1 MDEFETLAIHA
12 GEDPDDETGALRL
25 PLHMSSTFRLP
36 KFGGELFDA
45 LLMESARP
53 PHAYTRWSN
62 PTLRALEDRLAA
74 LEGAEAG
81 LAMASGMAAVSAT
94 ALTFLAAGDHLV
106 ASDVCYAGSQELF
119 GQYLPR
125 LGIEVSLVD
134 TSDPALVQ
142 AALRPNTRLVFVETP
157 ANPTLRLAD
166 IAALADIAHRAGLPL
181 VVDSTW
187 ASPAL
192 QRPLALGADYVIHSL
207 TKYING
213 HGDALGGVVLGPA
226 EGIRRIR
233 KEMLVHLGGAMSP
246 FNAWLI
252 MRGTATLAA
261 RMERHSRNA
270 LEVARFLEAHPRVGR
285 VIYPGLESHPQHALA
300 CRQMAGFG
308 GMLTFQLKGGL
319 GAAINLAEKVR
330 IFAYATS
337 LGHAHSLLFYYPTD
351 LYVDAVPFLSAEQKA
366 RIREWMGDGIVRAS
380 IGLEDPKD
388 LIADLDQ
395 ALRARTIKGA
405 VAPAAY
411 WLAKSRQKKA

>member
-45 LLMESARP
+45 LLMESDRP

-94 ALTFLAAGDHLV
+94 VLTFLGAGDHLV

-134 TSDPALVQ
+134 TSDLAQVR
-142 AALRPNTRLVFVETP
+142 AALRPNTKLVFVETP

-166 IAALADIAHRAGLPL
+166 IAALADIAHGAGLPL

-213 HGDALGGVVLGPA
+213 HGDALGGAVLGPRQ
-226 EGIRRIR
+226 GIQRIR

-270 LEVARFLEAHPRVGR
+270 LEVARFLEAHPAVSRV
-285 VIYPGLESHPQHALA
+285 VYPGLESHPQHALA
-300 CRQMAGFG
+300 RRQMTSFG

-366 RIREWMGDGIVRAS
+366 RIRDWVGDGIVRAS

-411 WLAKSRQKKA
+411 WLAKARQKKA

>member
-45 LLMESARP
+45 LLMESDRP

-94 ALTFLAAGDHLV
+94 VLTFLAAGDHLV

-134 TSDPALVQ
+134 TSDPAQVR

-166 IAALADIAHRAGLPL
+166 IAALADIAHSAGLPL

-213 HGDALGGVVLGPA
+213 HGDALGGAVLGPA
-226 EGIRRIR
+226 GGLQRIR

-270 LEVARFLEAHPRVGR
+270 LEVARFLEAHPAVSRV
-285 VIYPGLESHPQHALA
+285 VYPGLESHPQHALA
-300 CRQMAGFG
+300 RRQMTGFG

-366 RIREWMGDGIVRAS
+366 RIREWVGDGIVRAS

-388 LIADLDQ
+388 LIADLDR

-411 WLAKSRQKKA
+411 WLAKARQKKA